1 MIVQNK
7 QIVNYLLKKF
17 PLKLQEEWDETGFK
31 NFNGN
36 KTACV
41 VLTMDPDLNAVHLAM
56 RQHAH
61 LIISHHPIFLK
72 SKEIEPSPIDKKV
85 VKLLKQNKI
94 DLLSLHTNVDN
105 SPIGI
110 NRHVLE
116 QFGCK
121 NIKVVSTK
129 EGKFFCGD
137 LPKAAKTSV
146 LVKQFKKIFK
156 TTKVISLAKN
166 NNRIVKKVY
175 LACGAGFFVIK
186 NNITKFK
193 NTDLVLTGDIK
204 WHDWTLID
212 QLNVNVVDIAHDIE
226 KHFVNMLEPFIKK
239 QFNVRIIKSHP
250 SIIFNII

>member
-1 MIVQNK
+1 MIVANK
-7 QIVNYLLKKF
+7 KIANFLFKKF

-41 VLTMDPDLNAVHLAM
+41 VLTMDPNLDAVNLAL
-56 RQHAH
+56 REHAH

-85 VKLLKQNKI
+85 VLLLKKHKI

-105 SPIGI
+105 SPVGI
-110 NRHVLE
+110 NPHVLK

-121 NIKVVSTK
+121 NIKVVKTK
-129 EGKFFCGD
+129 DGNFFCGD
-137 LPKAAKTSV
+137 LPKSAKTSV
-146 LVKQFKKIFK
+146 LLKKFKQIFK
-156 TTKVISLAKN
+156 TTRIISLSKN
-166 NNRIVKKVY
+166 NNKIVKKIY

-186 NNITKFK
+186 NNLTKFK
-193 NTDLVLTGDIK
+193 NTDLVLTGDLK

-212 QLNVNVVDIAHDIE
+212 QLNANVVDIAHDVE
-226 KHFVNMLEPFIKK
+226 KHFVNMLEPIIKK
-239 QFNVRIIKSHP
+239 EFNVRIIKNKP